1 MFGSSLLV
9 FFLYIF
15 DLRLL
20 NSILVFSSFLSS
32 SYVPF
37 LHNSVNWYIIIVDF
51 GLVLNI
57 HEFELFTVER

>member
-20 NSILVFSSFLSS
+20 NSILVFSSFFSS

-37 LHNSVNWYIIIVDF
+37 LHNSVNLYIIVVDF